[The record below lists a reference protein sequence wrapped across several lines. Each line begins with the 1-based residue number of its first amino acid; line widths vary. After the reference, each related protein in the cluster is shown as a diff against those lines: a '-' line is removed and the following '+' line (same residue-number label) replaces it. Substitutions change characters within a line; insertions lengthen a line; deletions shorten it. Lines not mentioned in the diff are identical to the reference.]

1 MVPGEKLLVYRL
13 CGIAGPGPL
22 LRCRGAP
29 LLQER
34 FSNRDK
40 GNDPG
45 YRLKIKRQ
53 HSLGVEEARRR
64 VDQVADELGGKLGL
78 TAEWEGDHMRVHGKG
93 VSGRILVSDD
103 SVEVHVHVGLAM
115 MMFREP
121 IRSAIEGSIDEYIA

>member
-1 MVPGEKLLVYRL
+1 M
-13 CGIAGPGPL
+13 
-22 LRCRGAP
+22 
-29 LLQER
+29 
-34 FSNRDK
+34 
-40 GNDPG
+40 
-45 YRLKIKRQ
+45 KIKRQ

-93 VSGRILVSDD
+93 VSGRILVYDD